1 MNGCHG
7 YLHIVVTTV
16 APMRSTTV
24 CNVSVYITEAN
35 PPRSIYIYSK
45 VLLVRPPETK
55 TWAP

>member
-55 TWAP
+55 T